1 MGRVEEEKKRGRK
14 RGRRIVRM
22 ERGETL
28 RQKEEEERGR
38 EGSIKTVS
46 TLSYK
51 LKRRRRMEV
60 YIR

>member
-1 MGRVEEEKKRGRK
+1 
-14 RGRRIVRM
+14 M

-38 EGSIKTVS
+38 EGSIKTVP

-51 LKRRRRMEV
+51 LKRRMEV
-60 YIR
+60 YMR

>member
-38 EGSIKTVS
+38 EGSIKTVP
-46 TLSYK
+46 TLS
-51 LKRRRRMEV
+51 
-60 YIR
+60 